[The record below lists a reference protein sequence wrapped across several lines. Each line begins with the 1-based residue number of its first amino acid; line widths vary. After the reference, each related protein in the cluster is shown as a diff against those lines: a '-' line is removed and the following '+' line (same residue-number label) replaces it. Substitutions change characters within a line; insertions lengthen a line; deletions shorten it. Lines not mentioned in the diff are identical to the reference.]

1 MLFNMIHNHYS
12 YESLIINI
20 DYGNPMLPLL
30 MEMLTNKKSTLA
42 EATRSITFESWRFE
56 RAIHYTSATAALL
69 CAKYGRLCPTPAHV
83 IKDTEK
89 PRQNNGAADTGAA
102 DTKSMEDVY
111 PSPGDNGAGLRES
124 LAGV

>member
-1 MLFNMIHNHYS
+1 
-12 YESLIINI
+12 
-20 DYGNPMLPLL
+20 
-30 MEMLTNKKSTLA
+30 MEMLTNKKSMLT

-56 RAIHYTSATAALL
+56 RAIHYTSATVGLL
-69 CAKYGRLCPTPAHV
+69 CAKYGRLRPTPAHV